1 MEVNNPNGMT
11 EEDQNNI
18 SFEEESELEKK
29 IAARLA
35 NREPKLLEA
44 LGELNKIID
53 KDLWPNMWKYIS
65 SNSVY
70 SKIFNSLRE
79 RLEISLTEIVF
90 LTILCDNALK
100 GGVSLRDIGDR
111 MGFSSIEMLQKKQIL
126 SLMMRRGLVAI
137 KRGCYF
143 VPGAVLSALERN
155 ERYVEKIKSC
165 STDKEFYEEM
175 FRRMTQLSENYIS
188 KMMAFDVMGKMMDK
202 NANLKIVKTLEAYKA
217 AMSEEEFF
225 FLVSLSIMWL
235 VKGSEYVRYSDLTFM
250 LHNNSVICNLRSSLL
265 AGTSVLLTKG
275 IIKIHDGTLR
285 CTSGYELTAETKK
298 KLCPD
303 YTEDTTTDNTAD
315 PLKNLFGGFD
325 QTEVSDIEEEI
336 DSRLLPASKIQ
347 KRTLFYNEATERQ
360 VTELS
365 MLLKKKEMKKMLRRL
380 KSSSLRCG
388 FACLFHGGPGTGKTE
403 TVLQLAKMSGRDVF
417 QVDVSKL
424 RSKWYGESERLVKG
438 VFDDYRRIVE
448 NSKVAP
454 IMLFNE
460 ADAIFNRRME
470 NAERSVDKGENALQN
485 IILQEMETL
494 DGILIATT
502 NLQGNLDPAFE
513 RRFLYKVEFG
523 TPDVETRAKIW
534 RSMMPTLGNGEE
546 KALAELFPSFAG
558 GQIENILRK
567 VAIND
572 VLHGG
577 KTEWNDL
584 VGMCNQEQIDSQPKR
599 TIGFR
604 PTTC

>member
-1 MEVNNPNGMT
+1 MEDNNTYGMT

-35 NREPKLLEA
+35 NREPQLLEA

-53 KDLWPNMWKYIS
+53 KDFWPNMWKYF
-65 SNSVY
+65 SNDSVY
-70 SKIFNSLRE
+70 SKLFRSLRV
-79 RLEISLTEIVF
+79 RLGISLTEVVF
-90 LTILCDNALK
+90 LTILCDSALR
-100 GGVSLRDIGDR
+100 GGLTLRDIGFR
-111 MGFSSIEMLQKKQIL
+111 LGLSSIEMLQKKQTL
-126 SLMMRRGLVAI
+126 NLMMRRGLVAI
-137 KRGCYF
+137 NRGCYF

-155 ERYVEKIKSC
+155 EKYEEKIKSC
-165 STDKEFYEEM
+165 STDKEFYDEM
-175 FRRMTQLSENYIS
+175 FRRMTQLSENKIS
-188 KMMAFDVMGKMMDK
+188 KMMAYDVMGKMMDK
-202 NANLKIVKTLEAYKA
+202 NAKLKIVKTLEAYKA

-225 FLVSLSIMWL
+225 FLVSLSLMWL
-235 VKGSEYVRYSDLTFM
+235 VKGSRYYRFSDLTFM
-250 LHNNSVICNLRSSLL
+250 LRNTTVACDLRSSLL

-285 CTSGYELTAETKK
+285 CNSGYELTAETKK

-303 YTEDTTTDNTAD
+303 YKENPQSDNTAD
-315 PLKNLFGGFD
+315 PLNDLFGGFG
-325 QTEVSDIEEEI
+325 QKKVADIEEET

-347 KRTLFYNEATERQ
+347 KRTLYYNETTERQ
-360 VTELS
+360 VAELGL
-365 MLLKKKEMKKMLRRL
+365 LLKEKQMKKVLRRL

-417 QVDVSKL
+417 QVDMSQL

-438 VFDDYRRIVE
+438 VFNDYRMAVS

-470 NAERSVDKGENALQN
+470 NAERTIDKSENALQN

-502 NLQGNLDPAFE
+502 NLVENLDKAFE
-513 RRFLYKVEFG
+513 RRFLYKIEFG
-523 TPDVETRAKIW
+523 TPDAETRAKIW
-534 RSMMPTLGNGEE
+534 RSMMPTLGDGEE
-546 KALAELFPSFAG
+546 KTLAEMFPTFAG
-558 GQIENILRK
+558 GQIENIMRK
-567 VAIND
+567 AAIND

-577 KTEWNDL
+577 KTGWADL
-584 VGMCNQEQIDSQPKR
+584 VDMCSQELIDSQPKR
-599 TIGFR
+599 AIGFR
-604 PTTC
+604 TSAY